1 MRERQLAKEV
11 LLTPRTVTAEDREHL
26 VRALDLAARGHGQV
40 SPNPMVGCVIAR
52 GGEVIGEGW
61 HAQLGGLHA
70 ERAALADCAE
80 RGRSPAGATAYVTLE
95 PCAHEGRQ
103 PPCADALVEARLARV
118 VYLSDDPSPK
128 ASGRGP
134 GILRDAGI
142 DVEHAQGPEAAA
154 ARRLIQP
161 FRKHA
166 RTGRPLVT
174 LKSALTLDGRTA
186 TASGDS
192 KWISGPESRAL
203 VHRWRAESD
212 AVAIGVGTALA
223 DDALLTA
230 RDLDPPASR
239 QPLRVVF
246 DSSARLPA
254 ESALAASAREAG
266 PVLLIVSPDAA
277 DSRTGPLADAGVEV
291 HVVDGDPVARV
302 QAALSELGRRGI
314 TSLLVEGGAGLAGS
328 FVDAGE
334 VDELRLFI
342 APILLGGEGARP
354 LAAGRGKGRI
364 AEAERALEV
373 RHELSGSDLLITA
386 RMKEW

>member
-1 MRERQLAKEV
+1 MATAVSPDDRTHLAK
-11 LLTPRTVTAEDREHL
+11 
-26 VRALDLAARGHGQV
+26 ALDVAERGRGLV

-52 GGEVIGEGW
+52 DGREIGTGW
-61 HAQLGGLHA
+61 HAEVGGLHA

-80 RGRSPAGATAYVTLE
+80 RGNDPAGATAYVTLE

-103 PPCADALVEARLARV
+103 PPCADALVEARVARV
-118 VYLSDDPSPK
+118 VYLADDPSEK

-134 GILRDAGI
+134 GVLRDAGI
-142 DVEHAQGPEAAA
+142 QVELAQGPQAAA

-166 RTGRPLVT
+166 RVGRPLVT

-186 TASGDS
+186 SAEGDS
-192 KWISGPESRAL
+192 RWISGPESRAL
-203 VHRWRAESD
+203 VHRWRTEAD
-212 AVAIGVGTALA
+212 AVAVGIGTALA

-230 RDLDPPASR
+230 RDVEPPAAR

-246 DSSARLPA
+246 DSAARLPLDSA
-254 ESALAASAREAG
+254 MIESLTEA
-266 PVLLIVSPDAA
+266 PVLVVASPVAPA
-277 DSRTGPLADAGVEV
+277 ERTGPLQAAGADVL
-291 HVVDGDPVARV
+291 VVDGDPVARV
-302 QAALSELGRRGI
+302 LAACTELGRRGI

-334 VDELRLFI
+334 VDELRLFV
-342 APILLGGEGARP
+342 APILLGGIGARP
-354 LAAGRGKGRI
+354 LAGGEGKSRI
-364 AEAERALEV
+364 ADAERALEV
-373 RHELSGSDLLITA
+373 RHEVIGEDLLITA

>member
-1 MRERQLAKEV
+1 MATAVTRDDRTHLA
-11 LLTPRTVTAEDREHL
+11 
-26 VRALDLAARGHGQV
+26 RALEVAERGRGSV

-52 GGEVIGEGW
+52 DGGPLGEGW
-61 HAQLGGLHA
+61 HAELGGLHA

-80 RGRSPAGATAYVTLE
+80 RGNDPKGATAYVTLE

-103 PPCADALVEARLARV
+103 PPCAEALVAAGVARV
-118 VYLSDDPSPK
+118 VYLSDDPSEK
-128 ASGRGP
+128 AGGRGP

-142 DVEHAQGPEAAA
+142 EVELAQGPQAAA
-154 ARRLIQP
+154 ARLLIQP

-186 TASGDS
+186 TESGDS
-192 KWISGPESRAL
+192 KWISGPESRGL

-212 AVAIGVGTALA
+212 AVAIGIGTAIA

-230 RDLDPPASR
+230 RDLDPPAPR

-246 DSSARLPA
+246 DSAARLPA
-254 ESALAASAREAG
+254 DSAMVASAAEA
-266 PVLLIVSPDAA
+266 PVLLVASPDAPA
-277 DSRTGPLADAGVEV
+277 ERSEPLLAAGVDIL
-291 HVVDGDPVARV
+291 VVDGDPVARV
-302 QAALSELGRRGI
+302 VATLVELGRREI

-334 VDELRLFI
+334 VDELRLFV
-342 APILLGGEGARP
+342 APVLLGGAGARP
-354 LAAGRGKGRI
+354 LAGGQGKPTI
-364 AEAERALEV
+364 ADAERALNVSHQTVGE
-373 RHELSGSDLLITA
+373 DLLITA